1 MKNEYKI
8 DNFYICSFLL
18 PSERS
23 IQILN
28 RAFQTK
34 HFKIDRDHNDLY
46 SYKRRL
52 EQRVKFDTY
61 FPNTLSILID
71 KKINTIKEINDIL
84 QVSSTDIPLKYI
96 KGIIVPERQVLSNP
110 LMYNLFLGKY
120 DIDEYL
126 SDGYTDLELYQ
137 MMVTS
142 NRSTS
147 ELERENYITGYYS
160 ALDRMMSESGI
171 YIPQLLQDESNPKQL
186 VKR

>member
-1 MKNEYKI
+1 MKKELKI

-34 HFKIDRDHNDLY
+34 HFKIDKEHNDLY
-46 SYKRRL
+46 SYKRKID
-52 EQRVKFDTY
+52 QRVKFETY

-71 KKINTIKEINDIL
+71 KKIKTIKETDEVLEAI
-84 QVSSTDIPLKYI
+84 STDIPLKYI
-96 KGIIVPERQVLSNP
+96 KGIIVPERQVLSDP
-110 LMYNLFLGKY
+110 LMYNMFLGKY
-120 DIDEYL
+120 DIAEYFR
-126 SDGYTDLELYQ
+126 SGYTEGELYQ

-171 YIPQLLQDESNPKQL
+171 YIPQLLQDEDNPKQL